1 MAVVPV
7 SRWSDSLNESVGLSL
22 IGYRGAGKSA
32 IGRRLSLLAARPFF
46 DLDTE
51 IERRRGRKISLV
63 FAEEGEPAFRDYEQ
77 AALQE
82 VVFGASGAIIATG
95 GGAILR
101 PENRLVLRRY
111 GPVVWLDAPVDVLAA
126 RLAAERSDRPALTNL
141 GVLGEIATVLERRLP
156 LYRET
161 ADHLVS
167 VAEKTIEEIAQEILV
182 WWESWSGRSDAD
194 VAERSQA

>member
-1 MAVVPV
+1 M
-7 SRWSDSLNESVGLSL
+7 
-22 IGYRGAGKSA
+22 
-32 IGRRLSLLAARPFF
+32 
-46 DLDTE
+46 
-51 IERRRGRKISLV
+51 
-63 FAEEGEPAFRDYEQ
+63 
-77 AALQE
+77 
-82 VVFGASGAIIATG
+82 
-95 GGAILR
+95 
-101 PENRLVLRRY
+101 
-111 GPVVWLDAPVDVLAA
+111 VWLDAPVDVLAA